1 MNFDPTPYWRSTV
14 GFDHLFD
21 LLANQALPQAQ
32 ENYPP
37 YNIVRIDEDNYRIS
51 IAVAGFTP
59 EEISIT
65 AEQNQL
71 TVEGQKRAQPGGQYL
86 YQGISA
92 RAFRRQFN
100 LADYVKVK
108 GASFEHGL
116 LEIDLVREVP
126 EAMKPR
132 RIEIATR
139 PGDRRPGDGRVL
151 ENTADTSGDGRVEQL
166 KRA

>member
-59 EEISIT
+59 EEIAIT

-132 RIEIATR
+132 RIEIATKAR
-139 PGDRRPGDGRVL
+139 DSKVL
-151 ENTADTSGDGRVEQL
+151 ENTADNSGDGRVEQL

>member
-71 TVEGQKRAQPGGQYL
+71 TVEGQKRAQPNGQYL

-139 PGDRRPGDGRVL
+139 AGDSKVL
-151 ENTADTSGDGRVEQL
+151 ENTGNNSGDGRVEQL

>member
-1 MNFDPTPYWRSTV
+1 MVNFDPTPYWRSTV

-21 LLANQALPQAQ
+21 LLANATLPQGQ
-32 ENYPP
+32 DNYPP
-37 YNIVRIDEDNYRIS
+37 YNIARVDEDNYRIS
-51 IAVAGFTP
+51 LAVAGFTP

-71 TVEGQKRAQPGGQYL
+71 TVEGQKRSQQNAQYL

-92 RAFRRQFN
+92 RAFRRTFN
-100 LADYVKVK
+100 LADHVKVK

-132 RIEIATR
+132 RIEIASKT
-139 PGDRRPGDGRVL
+139 GGNGEVL
-151 ENTADTSGDGRVEQL
+151 ENAPAGPADSRVEQL

>member
-21 LLANQALPQAQ
+21 LLANSAVPQSQ

-51 IAVAGFTP
+51 VAVAGFLP

-71 TVEGQKRAQPGGQYL
+71 IVEGQKRTQPNGQYL

-126 EAMKPR
+126 DAMKPR
-132 RIEIATR
+132 RIEITT
-139 PGDRRPGDGRVL
+139 GSGSKML
-151 ENTADTSGDGRVEQL
+151 ETSAEDGRVEQL

>member
-1 MNFDPTPYWRSTV
+1 MPD
-14 GFDHLFD
+14 
-21 LLANQALPQAQ
+21 
-32 ENYPP
+32 
-37 YNIVRIDEDNYRIS
+37 
-51 IAVAGFTP
+51 
-59 EEISIT
+59 EISIT

-71 TVEGQKRAQPGGQYL
+71 TVEAQKRAQPNGQYL

-132 RIEIATR
+132 RIEITTKAA
-139 PGDRRPGDGRVL
+139 DKVL
-151 ENTADTSGDGRVEQL
+151 ENTASNAGDNRVEQL

>member
-21 LLANQALPQAQ
+21 LLANQAVPQGQ

-51 IAVAGFTP
+51 LAVAGFTP

-71 TVEGQKRAQPGGQYL
+71 TVEGQKRAQPNGQYL

-100 LADYVKVK
+100 LADYVEVT
-108 GASFEHGL
+108 GASLENGL
-116 LEIDLVREVP
+116 LQIELMRKLP

-132 RIEIATR
+132 RIAIDAGAGNDHQQIEHSQA
-139 PGDRRPGDGRVL
+139 
-151 ENTADTSGDGRVEQL
+151 A
-166 KRA
+166 